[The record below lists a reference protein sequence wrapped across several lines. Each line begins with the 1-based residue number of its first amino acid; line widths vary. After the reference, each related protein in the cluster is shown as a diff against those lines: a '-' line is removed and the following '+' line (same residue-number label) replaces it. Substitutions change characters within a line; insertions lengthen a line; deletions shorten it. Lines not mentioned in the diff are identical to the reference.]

1 MRPGRFFIFR
11 RPVQGPLWDLGRSE
25 DEAKDG
31 AEDGMSDVF
40 SDEEAWKLIN
50 RGVLEIIEE
59 DDLRKKLAKGTPL
72 NIKLGIDPTS
82 PDVHLGFTVVMRKL
96 RQFQDLGHRVI
107 LIVGDYTATVG
118 DPSGKNKTRPILTH
132 EEVLKNAETYKQQF
146 FKIVDPAK
154 TSVVYNGEWFAKL
167 TFTETTRLMSQI
179 TVAQMLERDDFQKR
193 YRGGQPISLH
203 EFLYPMMQAY
213 DSVMIDADVEL
224 GGMDQKFN
232 VLRGRELQR
241 SLGKEPQV
249 GLFMPILLGTDGKEK
264 MSKSL
269 GNYIGVN
276 EPPQAM
282 FHKLYAL
289 PDSLVESYFQLLT
302 LVPLETIQA
311 RMAEVAAGRLNPNA
325 LKEELARDIVAQ
337 YHGAEAA
344 EKAAIQEKKI
354 HAGEAL
360 PEDLPVLRV
369 PAGEHWL
376 PELIVKAGL
385 AKSNGEGRR
394 LIENGGVSFD
404 EGKVTDP
411 KAKVLVAGSHL
422 LKCGKRSFVRVE
434 VG

>member
-1 MRPGRFFIFR
+1 MGR
-11 RPVQGPLWDLGRSE
+11 RPRRKRSVRFGRRKE
-25 DEAKDG
+25 R
-31 AEDGMSDVF
+31 MSDTA
-40 SDEEAWKLIN
+40 AWKTIA
-50 RGVLEIIEE
+50 RGVLEIIEA
-59 DDLRKKLAKGTPL
+59 DDLRKKLSKGTPL

-132 EEVLKNAETYKQQF
+132 EDVLKNAETYKQQF

-154 TSVVYNGEWFAKL
+154 TSVIYNGEWFSKL
-167 TFTETTRLMSQI
+167 TFTEVTKLMSQI
-179 TVAQMLERDDFQKR
+179 TVAQMLEREDFQKR

-276 EPPQAM
+276 EAPQAM
-282 FHKLYAL
+282 FHKIYAL
-289 PDSLVESYFQLLT
+289 PDALVESYFQLLT
-302 LVPLETIQA
+302 DIPLESIQA
-311 RMAEVAAGRLNPNA
+311 KLAQVAAGTLNPNA
-325 LKEELARDIVAQ
+325 LKEELARDIVRQ
-337 YHGAEAA
+337 YHGADAA
-344 EKAAIQEKKI
+344 EMAAIQEKRI

-360 PEDLPVLRV
+360 PENIPVFAV

-376 PELIVKAGL
+376 PELIVKAGM
-385 AKSNGEGRR
+385 AKSNGEARR

-404 EGKVTDP
+404 DAKIGDP
-411 KAKVLVAGSHL
+411 KAKAMVSGRHL
-422 LKCGKRSFVRVE
+422 LKCGKRNFARIE
-434 VG
+434 AE

>member
-1 MRPGRFFIFR
+1 
-11 RPVQGPLWDLGRSE
+11 
-25 DEAKDG
+25 
-31 AEDGMSDVF
+31 MS
-40 SDEEAWKLIN
+40 EAWKTIT

-154 TSVVYNGEWFAKL
+154 TSVVYNGEWFSKL
-167 TFTETTRLMSQI
+167 TFTETTKLMSQI
-179 TVAQMLERDDFQKR
+179 TVAQMLEREDFQKR
-193 YRGGQPISLH
+193 YRGGQPISMH

-276 EPPQAM
+276 EAPQAM

-302 LVPLETIQA
+302 GVPLETIQA
-311 RMAEVAAGRLNPNA
+311 RMAELAAGRLNPNA
-325 LKEELARDIVAQ
+325 LKEDLARDIVTQ

-344 EKAAIQEKKI
+344 EKAAVQEKKI

-360 PEDLPVLRV
+360 PEDMPVLRV

-404 EGKVTDP
+404 DAKVADP
-411 KAKVLVAGSHL
+411 KAKVAVSATHL
-422 LKCGKRSFVRVE
+422 LKCGKRSFVRIE
-434 VG
+434 IG